1 MSEHVGVHSEIEK
14 KTKKKQTVE
23 RKGRNSERSVKHKS
37 EKVKGDKVG
46 STERESET
54 GRKENN
60 SFSSSSRV
68 ILSKILFFCL
78 FC

>member
-14 KTKKKQTVE
+14 ETRKKRTVE
-23 RKGRNSERSVKHKS
+23 RKGRNSERSVKHKT

-54 GRKENN
+54 EGGKRITVSHRLLE
-60 SFSSSSRV
+60 
-68 ILSKILFFCL
+68 
-78 FC
+78 